1 MNVEEV
7 KKILVVGAGAMG
19 EGIVQSFAQAGLN
32 VVLLDIKGRPECSM
46 NESLDRC
53 CNQIE
58 ANLTLMKEYNLISE
72 DISSVM
78 ARIDYRHAGN
88 MVGIE
93 AILDDIDYVVES
105 VPENLE
111 LKRKLFA
118 KLEEGL
124 REDVIISS
132 NTSSLTIND
141 LAEGMKNPER
151 FVGLHY
157 FYPSHII
164 PLVEVH
170 GGDDT
175 SEEVIELSKTLMDS
189 VGKKPI
195 VVKKVLP
202 GLIVNRIQAAYN
214 REIAYLLDEGVASA
228 EDLDLAAMASYG
240 FRLSCLGPLEIHDL
254 NGLDVVM
261 KAGGRVRSTLY
272 NGTESAPSLVK
283 RVEAGELGVKTG
295 KGWHDY
301 KGLSREEVLNRS
313 NRRMLKVLQ
322 TFNGLN

>member
-1 MNVEEV
+1 MNVQDV

-19 EGIVQSFAQAGLN
+19 EGIVQSFAQAGLE
-32 VVLLDIKGRPECSM
+32 VVLVDIKKRPEGSE

-53 CNQIE
+53 RRQIE
-58 ANLTLMKEYNLISE
+58 ANLVLMKEYDLISE
-72 DISSVM
+72 DILSVM
-78 ARIDYRHAGN
+78 SRIDYRHMGN
-88 MVGIE
+88 MNGIE
-93 AILDDIDYVVES
+93 TVLDDIDYVVES
-105 VPENLE
+105 VPENLD
-111 LKRKLFA
+111 LKRDLFS

-124 REDVIISS
+124 RSNVIISS
-132 NTSSLTIND
+132 NTSSLTVNE

-164 PLVEVH
+164 PLVEIH
-170 GGDDT
+170 GGNET
-175 SEEVIELSKTLMDS
+175 AEYAINLSKSLMDS

-195 VVKKVLP
+195 IVKKVLP

-283 RVEAGELGVKTG
+283 RVESGELGVKTG

-301 KGLSREEVLNRS
+301 TGRSREEVLNRS